1 MMMVMVVV
9 RCSVC
14 RAGGTLLC
22 GCGVCGGRV
31 IRCGSWV
38 GGDCCVRG
46 CGGCAGG
53 RAMHCLGCCV
63 EGVGLLGEGL
73 GCLGLGLGLLCEGLE
88 VVLLC
93 GGLGVGLLVR
103 GLGRVVC
110 VGCVVDGSSGA
121 AAGCSD
127 GVVLEEGLRLLP
139 CSVWTSLPDDDCLVV

>member
-9 RCSVC
+9 VRCSVR

-22 GCGVCGGRV
+22 GCGVCSRQV
-31 IRCGSWV
+31 VRCGSWV
-38 GGDCCVRG
+38 GGGCCVCWCVSR
-46 CGGCAGG
+46 GG

-73 GCLGLGLGLLCEGLE
+73 GCLGLGLGLLREGLE
-88 VVLLC
+88 VVLLR

-110 VGCVVDGSSGA
+110 VGCVIDGSSGA
-121 AAGCSD
+121 ATGCSD
-127 GVVLEEGLRLLP
+127 GVVLEEGL
-139 CSVWTSLPDDDCLVV
+139 